1 MAPYWTSVGVVV
13 LVSLVLI
20 AGVGGK
26 PQKTSSSVS
35 SSSVSQAVIRHTPTS
50 TNYPPS
56 DQEVNEELLENITN
70 VEIKCA
76 TSEIRVKI
84 PTPHPHFN
92 GMVYPQ
98 VS

>member
-1 MAPYWTSVGVVV
+1 MIVGVV
-13 LVSLVLI
+13 LVSLV
-20 AGVGGK
+20 GGK
-26 PQKTSSSVS
+26 PQ
-35 SSSVSQAVIRHTPTS
+35 
-50 TNYPPS
+50 TNVGHRSLPPPS

-98 VS
+98 VSSYIQKINAKPLECKV